1 MKMTVEIQNVT
12 STCHHVRLIP
22 PSTSAFA
29 IGPGKWLFFYFFSF
43 TAFKIVTPKRSNLS
57 A

>member
-29 IGPGKWLFFYFFSF
+29 IGPGKCFFFSF
-43 TAFKIVTPKRSNLS
+43 TAFKIVTPKRFNLS